1 MNWAVDIPPVAGSV
15 SFNSLDGVV
24 GGLGS
29 YLLVFVV
36 AAVCCALFMPLT
48 GAVAQRLGAMDD
60 TRKPPVPRI
69 GGVAI
74 ALGAFTALVLVGVVF
89 VPTGLTLLATSRSL
103 GLVLAG
109 TLAILVLG
117 VVDDMR
123 PVPAWA
129 KFAVQVG
136 VAAVMYA
143 VGLRVGLLSLPFG
156 PVDLGPV
163 LGFVVTVLW
172 LVGITNAFNLLDGA
186 DGVATGSAF
195 FAATAVFL
203 MSVALGHPAIGL
215 VAAALAGALLGF
227 LPFNFPPA
235 KAFLGDSGSMATG
248 FLLAGLAVE
257 GSTKGPTLVAIAVP
271 LVAFG
276 VPVFDTTITLIRRSV
291 RGRPLFEPD
300 QEHVHHRL
308 ARAGLSPRQ
317 VAGVIYAASALFAL
331 VAMIFINPGVRS
343 IAVALLVVG
352 AGVWVTAR
360 YLHLHELNELAR
372 LARRG
377 ALQPRAIAANVE
389 LRRAAE
395 RLEHAKTLD
404 DIKRGIALLPRAT
417 EFDEVLL
424 LIAPAGE
431 RRGKAKVW
439 HLQEGEF
446 VEHWPERSP
455 DEWEVVCPFEGEG
468 WIGEV
473 HLRRRLGRRSLLL
486 DLNLL
491 LELVQPTLS
500 QAAKRIESPITPTP

>member
-1 MNWAVDIPPVAGSV
+1 
-15 SFNSLDGVV
+15 
-24 GGLGS
+24 
-29 YLLVFVV
+29 LVFVV
-36 AAVCCALFMPLT
+36 AAVGCALFMPLT
-48 GAVAQRLGAMDD
+48 GALALRLGAMDS

-74 ALGAFTALVLVGVVF
+74 ALGGFTALILVGVIF
-89 VPTGLTLLATSRSL
+89 VPTGLTLLATTRSL
-103 GLVLAG
+103 GPVMAG
-109 TLAILVLG
+109 TLAVLLLG

-123 PVPAWA
+123 PIPAWV
-129 KFAVQVG
+129 KFAVQVA
-136 VAAVMYA
+136 VASAMYA
-143 VGLRVGLLSLPFG
+143 VGVRVALLSLPFG
-156 PVDLGPV
+156 PADLGPV
-163 LGFVVTVLW
+163 FGFAVTVLW

-186 DGVATGSAF
+186 DGVAAGSAF

-203 MSVALGHPAIGL
+203 MSVALGHPGIGL
-215 VAAALAGALLGF
+215 VAAALAGAVLGF

-235 KAFLGDSGSMATG
+235 RAFLGDSGSMATG

-271 LVAFG
+271 LV
-276 VPVFDTTITLIRRSV
+276 
-291 RGRPLFEPD
+291 D

-317 VAGVIYAASALFAL
+317 VAGAIYAASALFAL

-343 IAVALLVVG
+343 FAVALLIIG
-352 AGVWVTAR
+352 AGVWITSR

-395 RLEHAKTLD
+395 RLEHAETLED
-404 DIKRGIALLPRAT
+404 LKRGIALLPRAT

-424 LIAPAGE
+424 LVAPAGE
-431 RRGKAKVW
+431 RRGKARVW

-446 VEHWPERSP
+446 VEHWPERHP

-500 QAAKRIESPITPTP
+500 EAAKRIEPPVATTT